1 MLRFELVSTTGTK
14 YDDEAYEVLV
24 PTLGGTIA
32 VFEDHMPLISAGQP
46 GVISVRKKQ
55 SDKDDDMQSFAVNG
69 GVMEVDGK
77 TLRFIAD
84 EISAP
89 EDISEKEAEAALAR
103 AEQLVADAGNQQ
115 ALAEAHRMLHHSRA
129 QLNVSRMRRRH
140 HG

>member
-14 YDDEAYEVLV
+14 YEDEAYEVLV
-24 PTLGGTIA
+24 PTLGGIIA

>member
-1 MLRFELVSTTGTK
+1 MLHFELVSTTGTK
-14 YDDEAYEVLV
+14 YDDEAYEVLI
-24 PTLGGTIA
+24 PALGGTIA
-32 VFEDHMPLISAGQP
+32 VFEDHMPLVSAGQP
-46 GVISVRKKQ
+46 GVISIRQKQ

-89 EDISEKEAEAALAR
+89 EELSEKEAEAALAR

-129 QLNVSRMRRRH
+129 QLNVSRMKRRH

>member
-14 YDDEAYEVLV
+14 YNDEAYEVLV
-24 PTLGGTIA
+24 PTLSGTIA
-32 VFEDHMPLISAGQP
+32 VFEDHMPLVSAGQA
-46 GVISVRKKQ
+46 GVISIRKKS

-89 EDISEKEAEAALAR
+89 EDISEKEAEAALTR
-103 AEQLVADAGNQQ
+103 AEQLVSEAGTQQ
-115 ALAEAHRMLHHSRA
+115 QLAEAHRLLHHSRA
-129 QLNVSRMRRRH
+129 QLNVARMRRRH
-140 HG
+140 HN